1 MAFAIQ
7 EKTSSRRGGDRVP
20 LSTRI
25 LIEGRDGSPLLVGHA
40 LCTNIGLGGLCVQAA
55 EVLSPGTRVR
65 IGLRLA
71 GDREFTCEGT
81 VCWSKI
87 TLHPALLGTPKGIPD
102 DGCFGVRFDGAS
114 TQELLPI
121 ARLMVARED
130 ARRRGRRIR
139 RLHGLP
145 ARA

>member
-20 LSTRI
+20 LATRI
-25 LIEGRDGSPLLVGHA
+25 VIAGRDGQPLLGDA
-40 LCTNIGLGGLCVQAA
+40 LCTNIGLGGLCVHAT
-55 EVLSPGTRVR
+55 EVLSPGTPVRVE
-65 IGLRLA
+65 IRLT
-71 GDREFTCEGT
+71 GDRAFACEGT

-102 DGCFGVRFDGAS
+102 DGCFGIRFDGAS
-114 TQELLPI
+114 TQDLLPI

-130 ARRRGRRIR
+130 ARRRARRMR

>member
-7 EKTSSRRGGDRVP
+7 EKTSSRRGGDRVS
-20 LSTRI
+20 LSARI
-25 LIEGRDGSPLLVGHA
+25 AIAGRDGQPLLDDA
-40 LCTNIGLGGLCVQAA
+40 LCTNIGLGGLCIRAT
-55 EVLSPGTRVR
+55 EVLAPGTPVR
-65 IGLRLA
+65 IEIRLT
-71 GDREFTCEGT
+71 GDRAFACEGT

-114 TQELLPI
+114 TQDLLPI

-130 ARRRGRRIR
+130 ARRRARRMR

>member
-7 EKTSSRRGGDRVP
+7 EKTGSRRGGDRVP
-20 LSTRI
+20 LATRI
-25 LIEGRDGSPLLVGHA
+25 VITGCDGRPLLEEAV
-40 LCTNIGLGGLCVQAA
+40 CSNIGLGGLCVRATAA
-55 EVLSPGTRVR
+55 LRPGTPVRVE
-65 IGLRLA
+65 LRLA
-71 GDREFTCEGT
+71 GDRAFACVGT

-87 TLHPALLGTPKGIPD
+87 TLHPPLLGTPKGIPD
-102 DGCFGVRFDGAS
+102 DGCFGIRFDAAS
-114 TQELLPI
+114 TQDLLPI

-130 ARRRGRRIR
+130 ARRRARRIR

>member
-20 LSTRI
+20 LAARI
-25 LIEGRDGSPLLVGHA
+25 AIAGRDGRPLLEAA
-40 LCTNIGLGGLCVQAA
+40 LCTNIGLGGLCVHAT
-55 EVLSPGTRVR
+55 EVLAPGTPVR
-65 IGLRLA
+65 IEIRLT
-71 GDREFTCEGT
+71 GDRAFACEGT

-114 TQELLPI
+114 TQDLLPI

-130 ARRRGRRIR
+130 ARRRARRMR